1 MAIREVSQEAIKKP
15 VHAANLAGDN
25 DIVGRG
31 VREGADLFRSWFN
44 ELSTVAENG
53 GGAAYVFVLGSM
65 NEVLKTFDM
74 PVSFPEVNALQTA
87 IRRVSRDYLNE
98 AEDYGFSPDICGYVK
113 ADVAM
118 QLAGG
123 KHPMGTIPK
132 PSIAVLTNACNT
144 YIKWA

>member
-31 VREGADLFRSWFN
+31 VRGGADLFRSWFN

-98 AEDYGFSPDICGYVK
+98 AEDYGF
-113 ADVAM
+113 
-118 QLAGG
+118 
-123 KHPMGTIPK
+123 
-132 PSIAVLTNACNT
+132 
-144 YIKWA
+144 